1 VKDNN
6 CCEGNRKL
14 KARLGIVEERMIIVL
29 KARESSKAGGSE
41 ERREKA
47 VWWDGREEVT
57 GWKAQE
63 GRDLY
68 A

>member
-1 VKDNN
+1 
-6 CCEGNRKL
+6 
-14 KARLGIVEERMIIVL
+14 MIIVL

-57 GWKAQE
+57 EWKVQE